1 MATVGPMRAVV
12 CHTFGPVDQLTIE
25 ERPSPALEAH
35 QVRVA
40 ATACGLS
47 FVDGLVVQ
55 GLYQIKPPLPYTPG
69 MEVVGRVTEVGAEV
83 TTHALGDRVLVNL
96 GFGGGCVDE
105 VVVAAKRARALPD
118 HLTDGQAATFVQS
131 YLTSWFALRQRAT
144 LTAGQ
149 SLLVLGAGSGVG
161 LAAVDIGHA
170 MGLRVI
176 AAASSADKLAMA
188 VSRGAEATIDTSH
201 DDVKAAAKAIAASW
215 GHTTGV
221 DALYDPIGGELG
233 TTCLRALGDDGQYL
247 VIGFVTG
254 IPHLPANQILLRNRR
269 VIGVDWGGWAM
280 WHPADDAAM
289 LDEVLAAIGRGEL
302 HPVEPV
308 GYRFDQVVQAF
319 NDLASRRVVGKV
331 ALIP

>member
-1 MATVGPMRAVV
+1 MRAVV
-12 CHTFGPVDQLTIE
+12 CQTFGPVEQLTIE
-25 ERPSPALEAH
+25 ERPSPPLDAH

-55 GLYQIKPPLPYTPG
+55 GLYQLKPALPYTPG
-69 MEVVGRVTEVGAEV
+69 MEVVGRVSEVGADV
-83 TTHALGDRVLVNL
+83 TSHAVGDRVLVNL

-105 VVVAAKRARALPD
+105 VVVAAKRARQLPD

-131 YLTSWFALRQRAT
+131 YLTSWFALHQRAS
-144 LTAGQ
+144 LSPGQ

-161 LAAVDIGHA
+161 LAAVDIGRA

-176 AAASSADKLAMA
+176 AAASTPEKLAMA
-188 VSRGAEATIDTSH
+188 TSRGAEATIDTSQQ
-201 DDVKAAAKAIAASW
+201 DVKAVAKAIAAEW
-215 GHTTGV
+215 GNSTGV

-233 TTCLRALGDDGQYL
+233 TACLRALGDDGQYL
-247 VIGFVTG
+247 VIGFVAG
-254 IPHLPANQILLRNRR
+254 IPNLPGNQILLRNRR
-269 VIGVDWGGWAM
+269 VIGVDWGGWALG
-280 WHPADDAAM
+280 HPAEDAAM

-302 HPVEPV
+302 NPVEPT
-308 GYRFDQVVQAF
+308 GYRFDQVVEAF